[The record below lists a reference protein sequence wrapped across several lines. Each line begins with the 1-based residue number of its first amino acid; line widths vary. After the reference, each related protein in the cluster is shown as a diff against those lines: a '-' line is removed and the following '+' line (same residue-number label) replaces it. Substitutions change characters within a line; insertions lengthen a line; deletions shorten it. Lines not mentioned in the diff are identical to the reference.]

1 MQVWKDLILDNIS
14 EINAFLSVAEK
25 LIAIVIAIVGT
36 INLIIKIKLKRFQY
50 KYLIMLIDKQTKESM
65 EYYVSTRAQIRDP
78 LNGQKD
84 QDPQDIK
91 LVSFFMKRV
100 FKDNAQQ
107 YYIVLA
113 DSGMGKTTFL
123 LKLFFSYYKKL
134 TKKHSICLIPLS
146 FDKAIDYIREV
157 VNKQNTIL
165 LLDGLDE
172 DEHAIEDYSKRLR
185 VICAETELFY
195 KVIITCRT
203 QFFPDAESESLV
215 MNKIKFGV
223 GNKGLKFLKYYISPF
238 NDKDINKY
246 LHKKYNRLFQR
257 NKIKQAKKVISNCP
271 ELAVRPMLLAYID
284 DLSDNSE
291 KRYDF
296 AFEIYGALVTKW
308 IDREFP
314 DEKRRKQLLDFSIRI
329 AVYMYNSKTIYVE
342 RGEIEDIINMCN
354 VCLKENEII
363 IKSLLNRNA
372 KGLYQ
377 FAHKSI
383 MEYLLAIKAFSNH
396 EFRKRIMIDGFDGY
410 DMAQMFLSEMSIQ
423 YIQERAI
430 KKSNEL
436 KNYNF
441 TYFLLPK
448 YNFNGILIKG
458 CSFEGCDL
466 HEANLSSAVLSYA
479 NFQKADMQFAN
490 LQNAYLSNVNLSNAN
505 LSNANLKNAYLSNV
519 NLSNANLKNVNL
531 SDAKLKNVKLDK
543 TDLSDAKLDDSNTE
557 NVKSEKVNLRG
568 LDLGGVDLQGK
579 DLKDAILDDAT
590 LYKSN
595 LKEADLKR
603 ARLIGTNLKK
613 TNMQNAD
620 LRGANLRWADLRE
633 ADLNGT
639 KLKEAGLSYSIWRV
653 DDIQQALSQIKEADF
668 TYITVETEK
677 GLCKVY
683 KVDLF

>member
-1 MQVWKDLILDNIS
+1 MQVWTELILDNIS
-14 EINAFLSVAEK
+14 EINAFLGVAEK
-25 LIAIVIAIVGT
+25 LIAIVIAVAGT
-36 INLIIKIKLKRFQY
+36 INLILKIKLKRYQY
-50 KYLIMLIDKQTKESM
+50 KYLIMPIDKQTKESM
-65 EYYVSTRAQIRDP
+65 KYYISTRAQIIDP
-78 LNGQKD
+78 FDGQKD

-91 LVSFFMKRV
+91 LVSFFIKRV

-203 QFFPDAESESLV
+203 QFFPDVESESLV

-246 LHKKYNRLFQR
+246 LHKKYNRLFQI
-257 NKIKQAKKVISNCP
+257 NKIKQAKKVIYNCP

-296 AFEIYGALVTKW
+296 AFEIYGDLVTKW

-314 DEKRRKQLLDFSIRI
+314 DKKRRKHLLDFSIKI
-329 AVYMYNSKTIYVE
+329 AVYMYNNKTIYVE
-342 RGEIEDIINMCN
+342 RGEIEDIINMYN

-363 IKSLLNRNA
+363 IKSLLIRNA

-383 MEYLLAIKAFSNH
+383 LEYLLAIKAFCNH

-410 DMAQMFLSEMSIQ
+410 DMTKMFLSEMSAQ
-423 YIQERAI
+423 YIQRVIE
-430 KKSNEL
+430 KSKEL

-441 TYFLLPK
+441 TYFLLQK
-448 YNFNGILIKG
+448 YNFNGISIVG

-466 HEANLSSAVLSYA
+466 HEANLSCAILLYA
-479 NFQKADMQFAN
+479 NFQNTDMQYAN
-490 LQNAYLSNVNLSNAN
+490 LQNAFLINVNLNNANLSNVNLC
-505 LSNANLKNAYLSNV
+505 
-519 NLSNANLKNVNL
+519 
-531 SDAKLKNVKLDK
+531 DAKLKYVNLNKK
-543 TDLSDAKLDDSNTE
+543 DLSDAKLDVLNTE

-568 LDLGGVDLQGK
+568 LDLSGVDLQGK
-579 DLKDAILDDAT
+579 DLKNAILDDAT
-590 LYKSN
+590 LYESN

-613 TNMQNAD
+613 TNMQKAD

-633 ADLNGT
+633 TDLNGA
-639 KLKEAGLSYSIWRV
+639 KLKEAGLDYSIWRV

-677 GLCKVY
+677 GLRKVY